1 MSWWRVRVVAFR
13 GGQDGAVLTGSAR
26 DQDLAVLQQG
36 HGVAQAGRPESAGRG
51 PLVRGRLTP
60 VGDALCGATVD
71 PGGWLRCGDKGA
83 GAELGPVGSHQGGGR
98 QGHFSTPVEQA
109 GTSCRLGNRG
119 SRHHGAAEASGDW
132 RCTQG
137 AGSGPL
143 DCTRWVQRDHLG
155 LIQDATAVDVAAAR
169 LAEPCLTT
177 NDAEPQVAPGSACT
191 KEIHDRWAAFD
202 SALVT
207 LAWKI
212 GAMPMKE
219 TTYNHWHEFRLYY
232 FGGQLPD
239 GGTLISNN
247 ALQLRDALFGRD
259 AAGKE
264 VTQGLQSCVGKA
276 YFDANCVAAA
286 TFAQSASVRL
296 REAFKPFLCMLLGEA
311 KLHRIR
317 VAKLQSDKLSQD
329 ALASY
334 TRQASAC
341 SKVTVHRLRQ
351 RARAEVRARWGGA
364 KARASRGGARRGYR

>member
-1 MSWWRVRVVAFR
+1 MSNIVGSGQAST
-13 GGQDGAVLTGSAR
+13 GGGMGNPKQPNRIVQATIRA
-26 DQDLAVLQQG
+26 
-36 HGVAQAGRPESAGRG
+36 AQAIKNTFSLPAPPSPSTTPAG
-51 PLVRGRLTP
+51 
-60 VGDALCGATVD
+60 LCAF
-71 PGGWLRCGDKGA
+71 CGNSLAMEKG
-83 GAELGPVGSHQGGGR
+83 
-98 QGHFSTPVEQA
+98 
-109 GTSCRLGNRG
+109 
-119 SRHHGAAEASGDW
+119 
-132 RCTQG
+132 RCTECDSDQTFYYRPG
-137 AGSGPL
+137 WRIARELAGLLVIPMGFALAAQLYSCHEKARQAEIDNLREEGQL
-143 DCTRWVQRDHLG
+143 LSG

-177 NDAEPQVAPGSACT
+177 DDAEPQVAPGSACT

-219 TTYNHWHEFRLYY
+219 TTYTRWHEFRLHY

-239 GGTLISNN
+239 GGTFISNN
-247 ALQLRDALFGRD
+247 ALELRDALFGRD
-259 AAGKE
+259 AAGRE

-286 TFAQSASVRL
+286 TFAQSAAVRL

-341 SKVTVHRLRQ
+341 SKYAPLEEQ
-351 RARAEVRARWGGA
+351 NP
-364 KARASRGGARRGYR
+364 